1 MNALEKALLIKELH
15 QLTLDLEHRTLS
27 FYEIARAKQRIKDIF
42 ALCDEPIF
50 QKQILS
56 YRALMEPKTAAQFF
70 ASGTPFSLSF
80 RGYFQDEYELEAQLY
95 TLPHSGWA
103 FLHDRSKGWQTWLIP
118 APNRT
123 ALISEWGTF
132 EDNYAWMLEMQQ
144 YYDCLYT
151 DAELESQSVLLEPIP
166 SAELS
171 NHVPSSANEPHDVP
185 ETALETLTPSS
196 ETSQIEK
203 NTITDSNALDTA
215 ALNPDAELQI
225 FDHLTPA
232 QLYKLPLNA
241 SSNQQLYAAHFPD
254 ALTISQLHDIVLY
267 GEKMETWHT
276 QPVYIAEQLNLQ
288 GRFEKHLILLGAF
301 NPIQAVE
308 LCGLF
313 CQHSE
318 RQLASVQEVS
328 LHALGT
334 AYQSIDTLF
343 KCCVEQ
349 AKFVWKMEQ
358 YHSYI
363 PSEAI
368 NTQKFIQFDEQDAD
382 FSTPILLLEERQK
395 IRVIHGHKRLA
406 LADNETA
413 YPYLILHRRHGLNW
427 KMIQSAISVLS
438 QPINVLELHKAIQ
451 EQQPI

>member
-1 MNALEKALLIKELH
+1 MNALEKALLIKELD

-27 FYEIARAKQRIKDIF
+27 LYEIARAKKRIKDIF

-50 QKQILS
+50 QKQLLS
-56 YRALMEPKTAAQFF
+56 YKALVEPKTAAHFF
-70 ASGTPFSLSF
+70 ASGTPFSFSF

-95 TLPHSGWA
+95 NLPHAGWA
-103 FLHDRSKGWQTWLIP
+103 FLHDCSQGWQTWLIP
-118 APNRT
+118 APNCT

-144 YYDCLYT
+144 HYNCLTT
-151 DAELESQSVLLEPIP
+151 DAELEAQSVLLEPMLP
-166 SAELS
+166 DEHL
-171 NHVPSSANEPHDVP
+171 NEDASHQT
-185 ETALETLTPSS
+185 ETALDTQQPSPQIIKLNRIEENTAAPLT
-196 ETSQIEK
+196 TQ
-203 NTITDSNALDTA
+203 NALDDEA
-215 ALNPDAELQI
+215 HSPAIEMQI
-225 FDHLTPA
+225 FDHLLPA
-232 QLYKLPLNA
+232 QLNKLPLNGGP
-241 SSNQQLYAAHFPD
+241 NQQLYRVEFPD
-254 ALTISQLHDIVLY
+254 APEISQLHDIVLY
-267 GEKMETWHT
+267 GEKMDTWHT

-301 NPIQAVE
+301 NSIQAVE

-313 CQHSE
+313 CQQAE
-318 RQLASVQEVS
+318 RQLASVQEIS

-334 AYQSIDTLF
+334 AYESIDTLF
-343 KCCVEQ
+343 KCCAEQ
-349 AKFVWKMEQ
+349 AKSVWKMEN
-358 YHSYI
+358 YHGFI

-368 NTQKFIQFDEQDAD
+368 NTQKLIQFDEQDAD

-427 KMIQSAISVLS
+427 KMIQSAISALA
-438 QPINVLELHKAIQ
+438 QPINVLELHEAIQ
-451 EQQPI
+451 DQQPI